1 MRLAKLLPKRAP
13 PVRQAELQR
22 IAEALAAE
30 APADLMEEIRRQNQD
45 MVIQLEELNARQQ
58 ELSRLNQE
66 LQDTNRGV
74 VALYAELDERADHL
88 RRADEL
94 KSRFLSNMS
103 HEFRTP
109 LNSILALSR
118 LLLGRTDG
126 ELTAEQEK
134 QVQFIRKAAES
145 LTELVNDLLDLAKVE
160 AGKIVVTPIECSAE
174 GLFATLRGMLRPLLV
189 GDAVG
194 LVFEDPANIPP
205 LLQDEAKL
213 SQILRNLIS
222 NAIKFTERGE
232 VRIWAAY
239 DRDGDTVSFSV
250 RDTGIGIA
258 EEDLEIIFQEFGQV
272 ANPMQRRI
280 KGTGLGLPLSKK
292 LSELLGGSITVES
305 APGEGSVFS
314 VTVPRICRD
323 ASGLVDGTEDWHV
336 QDGRLPVLA
345 VEDDPADAFAI
356 ERILAPSRYQAV
368 VARSVA
374 AARHAL
380 EQVRPAAVILDVVL
394 LGDESWRLLIELRQR
409 DATADIPVLVVSSAG
424 EERKAINLGA
434 DEYLGKPIDPER
446 LIGLLDQLTG
456 QSSVTRVLLID
467 DEEVSRYLVRQLL
480 PRGTYDLR
488 EAATGV
494 EGLARLE
501 DERPDIVLLDLNLPG
516 MNGYQFLERLGNE
529 TEHSGDRS
537 DLDDPRQRAAR
548 SARQR
553 FSNHFQIRPFGAG
566 IDRGD
571 HRCSGWRRGAQ
582 AMSTAAMKVLV
593 VDDDDAG
600 RYVKAHILAG
610 RGYAVTEA
618 GSGHIA
624 IEQVA
629 ADPPDLVLLDVRLPD
644 IGGVEVCRHIKAAFP
659 QIAVLQT
666 SSALSSAQERA
677 AALDGGADSY
687 LIEPIEPDEL
697 VAVVKALLRMR
708 KAEQELRQL
717 NETLEA
723 RVAERARALAEAD
736 RRFEAEQANRR
747 QAEDVLWHTQKLE
760 AVGQLTGGVAHD
772 FNNLLTVITGN
783 LDLLQEVVAGNRA
796 MARERQLKLVAA
808 AQNAAEHGAQM
819 IRQLLAFSRRSVLH
833 SETVD
838 LKAVIAG
845 FEDFLRR
852 ALGEAITLDLA
863 FAPDLWPCDIDP
875 AQFEAAILNLVVNA
889 RDAMPGGGHLRIAS
903 GNLDAEPA
911 GDSAERG
918 PTPGAYVWVSVSD
931 DGVGMEPDVVE
942 RAFEP
947 FFTTKEV
954 GQGSGLGLSQVYGF
968 VAQSNGH
975 VAVESVPGAGTC
987 LTLYLPRA
995 EGAVPGR
1002 TAPAQSVGAP
1012 SGLAG
1017 ETVLVVEDNAEVL
1030 GLAVA
1035 MIRDLGYRV
1044 VVAADGVEALAL
1056 LRDGAA
1062 VDLLFTDI
1070 VMPRGFS
1077 GVALAAEARRI
1088 RGEIKI
1094 VLTSGYPAMRD
1105 PAPGSSAGSGDFP
1118 IIPKPYS
1125 RDALART
1132 LRKALDSRTAPQQPQ
1147 NWPRAAAR

>member
-1 MRLAKLLPKRAP
+1 
-13 PVRQAELQR
+13 
-22 IAEALAAE
+22 
-30 APADLMEEIRRQNQD
+30 
-45 MVIQLEELNARQQ
+45 
-58 ELSRLNQE
+58 
-66 LQDTNRGV
+66 
-74 VALYAELDERADHL
+74 
-88 RRADEL
+88 
-94 KSRFLSNMS
+94 MS
-103 HEFRTP
+103 
-109 LNSILALSR
+109 A
-118 LLLGRTDG
+118 
-126 ELTAEQEK
+126 
-134 QVQFIRKAAES
+134 
-145 LTELVNDLLDLAKVE
+145 
-160 AGKIVVTPIECSAE
+160 
-174 GLFATLRGMLRPLLV
+174 
-189 GDAVG
+189 
-194 LVFEDPANIPP
+194 
-205 LLQDEAKL
+205 
-213 SQILRNLIS
+213 
-222 NAIKFTERGE
+222 
-232 VRIWAAY
+232 
-239 DRDGDTVSFSV
+239 
-250 RDTGIGIA
+250 
-258 EEDLEIIFQEFGQV
+258 
-272 ANPMQRRI
+272 
-280 KGTGLGLPLSKK
+280 
-292 LSELLGGSITVES
+292 
-305 APGEGSVFS
+305 
-314 VTVPRICRD
+314 
-323 ASGLVDGTEDWHV
+323 
-336 QDGRLPVLA
+336 
-345 VEDDPADAFAI
+345 
-356 ERILAPSRYQAV
+356 
-368 VARSVA
+368 
-374 AARHAL
+374 
-380 EQVRPAAVILDVVL
+380 
-394 LGDESWRLLIELRQR
+394 
-409 DATADIPVLVVSSAG
+409 
-424 EERKAINLGA
+424 
-434 DEYLGKPIDPER
+434 
-446 LIGLLDQLTG
+446 
-456 QSSVTRVLLID
+456 
-467 DEEVSRYLVRQLL
+467 
-480 PRGTYDLR
+480 
-488 EAATGV
+488 
-494 EGLARLE
+494 
-501 DERPDIVLLDLNLPG
+501 
-516 MNGYQFLERLGNE
+516 
-529 TEHSGDRS
+529 
-537 DLDDPRQRAAR
+537 
-548 SARQR
+548 
-553 FSNHFQIRPFGAG
+553 
-566 IDRGD
+566 
-571 HRCSGWRRGAQ
+571 
-582 AMSTAAMKVLV
+582 AAMKVLV

-610 RGYAVTEA
+610 RGYAVAEA
-618 GSGHIA
+618 GLGRTA

-629 ADPPDLVLLDVRLPD
+629 ADPPDLVLLDMRLPD

-659 QIAVLQT
+659 QVAVLQT

-723 RVAERARALAEAD
+723 RVAERARALAEAN

-783 LDLLQEVVAGNRA
+783 LDLLEEVVAGDRT

-808 AQNAAEHGAQM
+808 AQNAAEHGAEM

-838 LKAVIAG
+838 LNAVIAG

-911 GDSAERG
+911 GGSARG

-975 VAVESVPGAGTC
+975 VAVDSVPGSGTC

-1002 TAPAQSVGAP
+1002 TAPAQSAGAP
-1012 SGLAG
+1012 SGVAG

-1044 VVAADGVEALAL
+1044 LVAADGVEALAL
-1056 LRDGAA
+1056 LRDGAP

-1077 GVALAAEARRI
+1077 GVDLAAEARRI
-1088 RGEIKI
+1088 RSEIKI

-1105 PAPGSSAGSGDFP
+1105 AAPGSSAGSGGGSGGGSGDLP

-1132 LRKALDSRTAPQQPQ
+1132 LRKALDSRTRP
-1147 NWPRAAAR
+1147 AAAAESTARRRALI